1 MSLSRS
7 IRSLLVL
14 LLAGCVAGPPLVS
27 GCARTE
33 PVEPPAP
40 PLAPEL
46 DRLPASSVAVV
57 RVALGGPLGA
67 LAAQAVAASG
77 ERLQCLGKMIPSLS
91 SITVGFVPRGRDF
104 ATMMFLDGPVAAEAV
119 DGCGTELAKAFAMRP
134 LPEGSSPAVRSA
146 GGATGK
152 PAPGWILALDLDV
165 DRPPTGVRGPLAVA
179 YSRLANYPVVLAAT
193 GGAALRQL
201 SGMAATYLPL
211 SSMGEAADQI
221 AAMAYGLA
229 PHPDGTAAVRLEVE
243 LLDSAAAESLA
254 RQAREIGRITALDG
268 EKAAWQELRGML
280 RDVVVRRIGA
290 RRVQVDA
297 TLTAAGFASL
307 LR

>member
-1 MSLSRS
+1 MTRS
-7 IRSLLVL
+7 ARSFLALLV
-14 LLAGCVAGPPLVS
+14 AACVAGPPSVS

-67 LAAQAVAASG
+67 VAARAVAASG

-91 SITVGFVPRGRDF
+91 SIAVGFVPRGRDF
-104 ATMMFLDGPVAAEAV
+104 ATLMFLDGPVAAEAV
-119 DGCGTELAKAFAMRP
+119 DACSAELAKAFALRP
-134 LPEGSSPAVRSA
+134 LPEGSSPTVRPASGA
-146 GGATGK
+146 KDEAATG
-152 PAPGWILALDLDV
+152 WVLALDLDM
-165 DRPPTGVRGPLAVA
+165 DRLPAGVRGPLAVA

-193 GGAALRQL
+193 GGESLRQL

-211 SSMGEAADQI
+211 SSMGEAADRI
-221 AAMAYGLA
+221 AALAYGLA
-229 PHPDGTAAVRLEVE
+229 PQADGTAAIRLEVE

-268 EKAAWQELRGML
+268 EKVAWQELRGMV
-280 RDVVVRRIGA
+280 RDVVVRRVGS

-297 TLTAAGFASL
+297 SLSSEGFASL